1 MEDETDLAAVLERM
15 ERIEREHKE
24 ICEALGVLDRALAAA
39 LGMLKAHHSI
49 LAARIEHVS
58 GNPPANKQVL
68 N

>member
-1 MEDETDLAAVLERM
+1 MADEIDLAAVLERM

-49 LAARIEHVS
+49 LERSIKRVS
-58 GNPPANKQVL
+58 GNTPDDKIL